1 MDNFAVNN
9 LCLCSRMIEPSE
21 NVYEISITKDF
32 VIITAE
38 YALQSKSDT
47 NSTEIF
53 TNNINAYDWD
63 GNHLWNIADIIGDLK
78 IPYYGGL
85 SQQRILWKIILD
97 LTSSGMMIRA
107 NCSVVLR
114 VTICMLLIWIA
125 ESWYKCLKQDR
136 ICAKCFNF
144 NKSWAVNLPES
155 GCLLPKGSGQPLTFM
170 RHHIVFQRFHRKEP
184 SQFDSALLR
193 QL

>member
-1 MDNFAVNN
+1 MLFKANPTQIQLRF
-9 LCLCSRMIEPSE
+9 LRITSMHMIGMAIIYGTLQTLSE
-21 NVYEISITKDF
+21 IWKFRIM
-32 VIITAE
+32 
-38 YALQSKSDT
+38 
-47 NSTEIF
+47 
-53 TNNINAYDWD
+53 
-63 GNHLWNIADIIGDLK
+63 
-78 IPYYGGL
+78 GGL

-144 NKSWAVNLPES
+144 NKSWAVNLAKS
-155 GCLLPKGSGQPLTFM
+155 GCLLPKGTGQPLTFM
-170 RHHIVFQRFHRKEP
+170 RHHIVFQRFHRKEL

>member
-1 MDNFAVNN
+1 MSMDNFAVNN

-78 IPYYGGL
+78 MPYYGGTVTTKDIMKNHFGFDEL
-85 SQQRILWKIILD
+85 RYDDSCELFCCSACNHLYVID
-97 LTSSGMMIRA
+97 L
-107 NCSVVLR
+107 NCRKLVQ
-114 VTICMLLIWIA
+114 ML
-125 ESWYKCLKQDR
+125 ETRQ
-136 ICAKCFNF
+136 
-144 NKSWAVNLPES
+144 NLCE
-155 GCLLPKGSGQPLTFM
+155 
-170 RHHIVFQRFHRKEP
+170 VFQFQQELSR
-184 SQFDSALLR
+184 
-193 QL
+193 